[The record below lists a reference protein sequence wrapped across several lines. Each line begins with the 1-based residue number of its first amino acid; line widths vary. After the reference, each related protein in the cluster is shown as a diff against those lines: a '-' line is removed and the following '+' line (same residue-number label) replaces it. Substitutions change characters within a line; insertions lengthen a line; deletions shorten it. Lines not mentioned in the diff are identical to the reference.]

1 MLAVLAVGWYC
12 MGAMRRESFPEF
24 DLDRIL
30 VTVPYPG
37 AAPQEVEEGVGQKI
51 EEAVRT
57 IEGVKKV
64 TTVAQEGACN
74 VVLELVPGGRSRT
87 ES

>member
-1 MLAVLAVGWYC
+1 MMRGLVRSSISNASALNLCMLAVLAVGWYC

-64 TTVAQEGACN
+64 TTVAQ
-74 VVLELVPGGRSRT
+74 
-87 ES
+87 